1 MAFIVFL
8 LYVRSL
14 KTWLRKCLGSCGR
27 WLLHTSWETKMLRC
41 PPWKPGF
48 FSILRTVLS
57 GPVIFDHV
65 VLCQPWSPRCLW
77 LITLT
82 RKLYTNVAQHHSVV
96 KKVCRGACLPAMQCK
111 PEGGEGLFRA
121 PPPGEVRQPA
131 GPCWKWIWG
140 QRSRAC
146 VFPLRPFS
154 FGLLE

>member
-1 MAFIVFL
+1 MVSPTSRIRTVFSVHNFQSVGGVHQFLSRCPSRPHCLYLKSRQAVSPVVQTCRQAGASLWGGHMAFIVFL

-41 PPWKPGF
+41 PPRKPGF

-82 RKLYTNVAQHHSVV
+82 RKLYTNVAQHH
-96 KKVCRGACLPAMQCK
+96 
-111 PEGGEGLFRA
+111 
-121 PPPGEVRQPA
+121 
-131 GPCWKWIWG
+131 
-140 QRSRAC
+140 
-146 VFPLRPFS
+146 
-154 FGLLE
+154 